1 MKDLDISILFDLTDK
16 DVAVDKNECKSTV
29 KKYVYSVLKRT
40 FDIAVSALV
49 LIPLVLLCV
58 IIKIVNIISKDNGP
72 VFYSQK
78 RIGENGKT
86 FKMYKFRTMCVNADE
101 VLKEMLKD
109 KKYKNEWDKYHK
121 FDNDPRITKLGKI
134 LRNTS
139 IDELPQFINVFKGEM
154 SVIGN
159 RPYLLSEKEN
169 MGKYY
174 DKIILTK
181 PGITGLW
188 QTSGRNDITFKRRCI
203 IEAYYSCIVS
213 VRLDIKIFFKT
224 FKVVLFG
231 RGAK

>member
-1 MKDLDISILFDLTDK
+1 MKDLDIALFDLTDK
-16 DVAVDKNECKSTV
+16 DVAVDKNADKALV
-29 KKYVYSVLKRT
+29 KKYVYYFLKRT
-40 FDIAVSALV
+40 FDFVVSFFMM
-49 LIPLVLLCV
+49 IPIVLLCIV
-58 IIKIVNIISKDNGP
+58 IKVINILSKDNGP
-72 VFYSQK
+72 VFYTQK

-121 FDNDPRITKLGKI
+121 FDDDPRITKIGAF
-134 LRNTS
+134 LRKYS

-154 SVIGN
+154 SIIGN

-169 MGKYY
+169 MGRYY

>member
-1 MKDLDISILFDLTDK
+1 MKDLDISLFDLTDK
-16 DVAVDKNECKSTV
+16 DVAVDKNADKAAV
-29 KKYVYSVLKRT
+29 KRYVYYSLKRT
-40 FDIAVSALV
+40 FDFFVSFLMI
-49 LIPLVLLCV
+49 IPIVLLCIV
-58 IIKIVNIISKDNGP
+58 IKVINILSKDNGP
-72 VFYSQK
+72 VFYTQK

-121 FDNDPRITKLGKI
+121 FDDDHRITKIGAF
-134 LRNTS
+134 LRKYS
-139 IDELPQFINVFKGEM
+139 IDELPQFINVLKGEM
-154 SVIGN
+154 SIIGN

-203 IEAYYSCIVS
+203 IEAYYSCVVS

>member
-1 MKDLDISILFDLTDK
+1 MKDLDISVLFDLTDK

-40 FDIAVSALV
+40 FDIVVSALV

-58 IIKIVNIISKDNGP
+58 VIKIINIICKDKGP
-72 VFYSQK
+72 VLYVQK

>member
-1 MKDLDISILFDLTDK
+1 MKDLDISVLFDLTDK

-40 FDIAVSALV
+40 FDIVVSALV

-58 IIKIVNIISKDNGP
+58 VIKIINIICKDNGP
-72 VFYSQK
+72 IFYIQE
-78 RIGENGKT
+78 RIGENGKP

-101 VLKEMLKD
+101 ALKEMLKD

-188 QTSGRNDITFKRRCI
+188 QTSGRNENTFKRR
-203 IEAYYSCIVS
+203 
-213 VRLDIKIFFKT
+213 
-224 FKVVLFG
+224 
-231 RGAK
+231 

>member
-1 MKDLDISILFDLTDK
+1 MKDLDISLLDLTDK
-16 DVAVDKNECKSTV
+16 DVAVDKNECKSAV

-40 FDIAVSALV
+40 FDIVAS
-49 LIPLVLLCV
+49 LIILLPLVFLCAIV
-58 IIKIVNIISKDNGP
+58 KIVNLLNKDNGP
-72 VFYSQK
+72 VLYSQK
-78 RIGENGKT
+78 RIGENGKI

-101 VLKEMLKD
+101 VLKELLKD
-109 KKYKNEWDKYHK
+109 KRYKNEWEKYHK
-121 FDNDPRITKLGKI
+121 FDDDPRITKVGNF
-134 LRNTS
+134 LRRTS
-139 IDELPQFINVFKGEM
+139 LDELPQFFNVLKGEM

-159 RPYLLSEKEN
+159 RPYLVTEKED

-174 DKIILTK
+174 DKIIKTK

-213 VRLDIKIFFKT
+213 IRLDIKIFFKT

>member
-1 MKDLDISILFDLTDK
+1 MKDLDVSVLFDLTDK

-40 FDIAVSALV
+40 SDIVVSALV

-58 IIKIVNIISKDNGP
+58 VIKIVNIICKDNGP
-72 VFYSQK
+72 VFYTQN
-78 RIGENGKT
+78 RIGENGKP
-86 FKMYKFRTMCVNADE
+86 FKMYKFRTMCVNADD

-159 RPYLLSEKEN
+159 RPYLVTEKED

-174 DKIILTK
+174 DKIIKTK

-213 VRLDIKIFFKT
+213 VRLDVKIFFKT

>member
-1 MKDLDISILFDLTDK
+1 MKDLDISVLFDLTDK
-16 DVAVDKNECKSTV
+16 DVAVDKNESKSSV
-29 KKYVYSVLKRT
+29 KKYVYGVLKRT
-40 FDIAVSALV
+40 FDIVVSIFV
-49 LIPLVLLCV
+49 LIPLVLLCI
-58 IIKIVNIISKDNGP
+58 IIKIINIISKDNGP
-72 VFYSQK
+72 VFYTQN